1 MTIIQDQIR
10 GNHCFGCSPDNPHG
24 HHIKSAWD
32 GERAICHFA
41 PEPWH
46 CAGSPHYVYGGLIA
60 SVIDCHCICTAMAEA
75 YQREGRAIG
84 EGENI
89 LYVTGQLNVS
99 YLRAAPIAGPLVL
112 EARVTE
118 AGERKSRVTCSLAVN
133 GEECARAELVAVRVP
148 ASWGEAEAG

>member
-1 MTIIQDQIR
+1 MTIIQDQVR

-32 GERAICHFA
+32 GERATCHFT

-118 AGERKSRVTCSLAVN
+118 AGERKSLVSCSLAVN

-148 ASWGEAEAG
+148 ASWGEADAG

>member
-24 HHIKSAWD
+24 HHIKSDWD
-32 GERAICHFA
+32 GTRATCRFT
-41 PEPWH
+41 PQPWH

-60 SVIDCHCICTAMAEA
+60 SVIDCHCICTAMADA

-99 YLRAAPIAGPLVL
+99 YRKAAPIAGPLVL
-112 EARVTE
+112 EARVSE
-118 AGERKSRVTCSLAVN
+118 ASERKSLVTCFLAVD

-148 ASWGEAEAG
+148 ASWGEAGNT